1 MYELAQLRMTD
12 IQLSPNPLSIDTA
25 YATVQSPECGG
36 ICLFVGTIRNH
47 NKGKTVT
54 HLDFESYAPMATKEM
69 TRIAEKAK
77 AEHDLHA
84 LALHHRVGELA
95 IGDIAVIIA
104 VSSHH
109 RKAAFT
115 ACEQVIDE
123 LKEHVPIWKKEF
135 LEDGSY
141 WVNARP

>member
-1 MYELAQLRMTD
+1 MIE
-12 IQLSPNPLSIDTA
+12 IKLSDQSLSIDKA
-25 YATVQSPECGG
+25 YATVQDPTCGG
-36 ICLFVGTIRNH
+36 IVLFIGTIRNH
-47 NKGKTVT
+47 NKGKAVT
-54 HLDFESYAPMATKEM
+54 HLDFESYAPMALKEM
-69 TRIAEKAK
+69 NLIAEKAK
-77 AEHDLHA
+77 PEHKLYA
-84 LALHHRVGELA
+84 VTLHHRVGELT

-109 RKAAFT
+109 RKAAF
-115 ACEQVIDE
+115 AGCEQVIDE

>member
-1 MYELAQLRMTD
+1 MTD
-12 IQLSPNPLSIDTA
+12 IQLSATSLSIDAA
-25 YATVQSPECGG
+25 YTMVQSPECGG

-47 NKGKTVT
+47 NKGKAVT
-54 HLDFESYAPMATKEM
+54 NLDFESYAPMAAKEM

-77 AEHDLHA
+77 TEHNLHTVA
-84 LALHHRVGELA
+84 VHHRVGELG

-123 LKEHVPIWKKEF
+123 LKEHVPIWKKEY